1 VFSSADPEKACAF
14 VKTDRPDVVFCNII
28 ALASRDSRLLYTI
41 RTLDAALP
49 VIILTSLATIEAA
62 AAALREGAL
71 FYLLMPLTLHDL
83 KPAVERALSYRHDP
97 WEPVFGSRAQHQ
109 AANDII
115 VGTSRP
121 LQEVLELVAKVA
133 RTDANVII
141 FGESGTGKELV
152 AKLIHTCSQRAEGGL
167 IPVDCASLPDN
178 LLEAELFGYEK
189 GAFTG
194 ASHTKPGVME
204 LANRGTLF
212 FDEIGELPLSLQP
225 KLLRALQQR
234 QHRRLGGTKMVDFD
248 VRVVSATNRDL
259 RSLVSQ
265 GHFREDLYYRLNVV
279 PLHLPPLRARG
290 KDVVLLANHFL
301 KECGRKS
308 LSAPKRFAPEVLG
321 LFEECPWPG
330 NVRELQN
337 VVEYS
342 CAVAQEDTITFE
354 DLPAELRV
362 CHPQVVEVNSAEPM
376 TTFKVAK
383 ARFEK
388 GYVLDLLKRHDYNIS
403 QTAKIAGV
411 DRKTFYSLIQR
422 HHIPIP
428 RPK

>member
-1 VFSSADPEKACAF
+1 MTSKILVLDPDPEGLNTCRELELLGYEAF
-14 VKTDRPDVVFCNII
+14 STTDPETAYRFVQNNRPAVVFCNM
-28 ALASRDSRLLYTI
+28 
-41 RTLDAALP
+41 
-49 VIILTSLATIEAA
+49 TSLAIQDSGLLYSIQTVDAAVPIIVLTSRATTEA
-62 AAALREGAL
+62 AAALRGGAS
-71 FYLLMPLTLHDL
+71 FYLCMPLTLDNL
-83 KPAVERALSYRHDP
+83 RSAVERAISYRQDP
-97 WEPVFGSRAQHQ
+97 SQAVSGSRAPHQ

-152 AKLIHTCSQRAEGGL
+152 AKLIHTCSQRAEGDL
-167 IPVDCASLPDN
+167 VPVDCASLPDN

-194 ASHTKPGVME
+194 ASHSKPGVME
-204 LANRGTLF
+204 LAHRGTLF
-212 FDEIGELPLSLQP
+212 FDEIGELPISLQP

-248 VRVVSATNRDL
+248 VRVVSATNRNL
-259 RSLVSQ
+259 RSLVVQ
-265 GHFREDLYYRLNVV
+265 GDFREDLYYRLNVV

-290 KDVVLLANHFL
+290 KDVILLANHFL

-308 LSAPKRFAPEVLG
+308 LSVPKRFASEVLG

-342 CAVAQEDTITFE
+342 CAVAREDTITIQ

-362 CHPQVVEVNSAEPM
+362 CHPQIVEATSAEPV

-383 ARFEK
+383 ARFK
-388 GYVLDLLKRHDYNIS
+388 K
-403 QTAKIAGV
+403 AM
-411 DRKTFYSLIQR
+411 F
-422 HHIPIP
+422 
-428 RPK
+428 